1 MAQKK
6 KNNSYERMYLVTEDV
21 YQSVIDCLRNNVGYG
36 DGVLHPVVD
45 EISRDDDGAASLA
58 PGAHAPPD
66 GLEVLPDQPDRPG
79 GLEVL
84 PDRPAASSSPSAAV
98 LQIGRA
104 HV

>member
-58 PGAHAPPD
+58 PGAPRDAPP
-66 GLEVLPDQPDRPG
+66 EDRKSTR
-79 GLEVL
+79 LN
-84 PDRPAASSSPSAAV
+84 SSHSSVSRMPSSA
-98 LQIGRA
+98 
-104 HV
+104 